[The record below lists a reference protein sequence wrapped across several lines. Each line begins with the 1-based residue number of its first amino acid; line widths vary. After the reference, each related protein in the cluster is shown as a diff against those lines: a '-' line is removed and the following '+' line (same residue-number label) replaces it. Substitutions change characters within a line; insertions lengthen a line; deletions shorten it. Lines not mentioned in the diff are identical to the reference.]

1 MRIQGLTISEALG
14 DIRSEY
20 LLEAEEAYFVAITQ
34 KRRPSRNGW
43 LTRFVNSGWG
53 VAIICALVAV
63 SVMGGIIWAGFRAG
77 DVPPGYNDVITGE
90 VYLTAGGQTVTP
102 EAFFG
107 YSEVHKGN
115 QSAMSCGAGFYGEFT
130 VSPVPTLTYADDL
143 RLHMP
148 KNYTLEAVYVY
159 DPAAPTEAIY
169 TFESVDDLETLTAG
183 SYYVSLRITHTEGK
197 NEYGY
202 DYAFCLAVP
211 PEVELPIMK
220 QPHAWPVFDPPAN
233 AFLGK
238 NTGTYPDGGSVANIP
253 LTAAYTQVRMPEGMR
268 WYVMTARYAQGAG
281 DGGLIFLLYDP
292 QNDPSTPYIAIDK
305 QLQFIYPPARTL
317 LQLEDGRIITL
328 HADEDL
334 FSQNASLEVT
344 AHLWM
349 WSKVDPDTGEE
360 LEELRLLPLGEAWS
374 YTFDLADSLDASRDW
389 QYAFATYIYGLTNGE
404 TPTLRVL
411 LDNLFCETD
420 EVKYDL
426 AQYEHFSEEENLTTG
441 WARLQRMMNGEL
453 RPDLWV
459 QPESLHRVAYI
470 EYDADFLLPVAEEA
484 AAHIS
489 ESALPVYRSN
499 DEKPTGEGCLRFVA
513 IPEETLGYYGYR
525 IERTEQAIT
534 LYAASPNG
542 SMEAFV
548 YLAEAFVTG
557 YEDGCYLIFED
568 KDFLPIGSTIE
579 VRG

>member
-1 MRIQGLTISEALG
+1 MKGITAFEAIGNLS
-14 DIRSEY
+14 DALIRSAV
-20 LLEAEEAYFVAITQ
+20 LPNDACPVVTSP
-34 KRRPSRNGW
+34 RPSAFK
-43 LTRFVNSGWG
+43 RFMNSSWG
-53 VAIICALVAV
+53 VAAVCALVAV

-77 DVPPGYNDVITGE
+77 DVPPGHNDAITGE
-90 VYLTAGGQTVTP
+90 VYLTAGSQSVEP

-159 DPAAPTEAIY
+159 DPEAPTEAIY
-169 TFESVDDLETLTAG
+169 TFESVDDLKTLTAG

-233 AFLGK
+233 AFWGES
-238 NTGTYPDGGSVANIP
+238 TGTYPDGGSLANIP

-281 DGGLIFLLYDP
+281 DGGVIFLLYDP

-334 FSQNASLEVT
+334 FSPNASLEVT

-360 LEELRLLPLGEAWS
+360 LEELQLLPIGEAWS
-374 YTFDLADSLDASRDW
+374 YTFDLTDALGASRDW

-441 WARLQRMMNGEL
+441 WARLQRIMKGEL

-459 QPESLHRVAYI
+459 HRVSYI
-470 EYDADFLLPVAEEA
+470 EYDADFLLPIAEEA

-489 ESALPVYRSN
+489 ESALPVYHSN

-557 YEDGCYLIFED
+557 YKDGCYLIFED

>member
-53 VAIICALVAV
+53 VAIICALGAV

>member
-1 MRIQGLTISEALG
+1 
-14 DIRSEY
+14 
-20 LLEAEEAYFVAITQ
+20 
-34 KRRPSRNGW
+34 
-43 LTRFVNSGWG
+43 
-53 VAIICALVAV
+53 
-63 SVMGGIIWAGFRAG
+63 
-77 DVPPGYNDVITGE
+77 
-90 VYLTAGGQTVTP
+90 
-102 EAFFG
+102 
-107 YSEVHKGN
+107 
-115 QSAMSCGAGFYGEFT
+115 
-130 VSPVPTLTYADDL
+130 
-143 RLHMP
+143 
-148 KNYTLEAVYVY
+148 
-159 DPAAPTEAIY
+159 
-169 TFESVDDLETLTAG
+169 
-183 SYYVSLRITHTEGK
+183 
-197 NEYGY
+197 
-202 DYAFCLAVP
+202 
-211 PEVELPIMK
+211 
-220 QPHAWPVFDPPAN
+220 
-233 AFLGK
+233 
-238 NTGTYPDGGSVANIP
+238 
-253 LTAAYTQVRMPEGMR
+253 MPEGMR

-292 QNDPSTPYIAIDK
+292 HNDPSTPYIAIDR
-305 QLQFIYPPARTL
+305 QLQFLYPPARTL

-360 LEELRLLPLGEAWS
+360 LEELQLLPLGEAWS

-441 WARLQRMMNGEL
+441 WARLQRIMKGEL

-459 QPESLHRVAYI
+459 HRVSYI
-470 EYDADFLLPVAEEA
+470 EYDADFLLPIAEEA

-534 LYAASPNG
+534 IYAASPNG

-557 YEDGCYLIFED
+557 YEDGYYLIFED
-568 KDFLPIGSTIE
+568 KDFLPIGSTVE